1 MANETNTFTVEKL
14 FEQSLAELLINHGW
28 EKEIIMNPTE
38 EDLVKN
44 WADIIYNNNRERE
57 KLGNYPLTE
66 SEMRQVV
73 DKVNMCASPYEL
85 NKLINGKNI
94 QIKRDN
100 QQDKNNYGKDVY
112 LKIFDAKEICA
123 GQSRYQIVRQP
134 RFKTSSAM
142 LGERRGD
149 VMLLINGMP
158 VVHIELKRSGVDVS
172 QAVGQI
178 KRYVHEGVFSKGI
191 YSLVQIFVAMT
202 PEKTLYFANPGAED
216 NFKPEFQ
223 FHWADYN
230 NTEITDW
237 SKVAIDLLSIPMAH
251 QMVGDYTIADDKDK
265 TLKVLRSYQY
275 FAVNKICDRVH
286 SINWDNHHHRG
297 GYIWHTTGSGKTMT
311 SFKAAQIIANSGDAD
326 KVVFLLDRIELSIQS
341 LEEFRG
347 FAGDEDTVQDTKDT
361 GKLVAKLKS
370 TDNDD
375 KLIVTSINKMS
386 NVVPGDKIS
395 QEDIDLINK
404 KRLVL
409 VIDECHRSVYGTML
423 QTIKDTFPRALLFG
437 FTGTPVVEE
446 NAKNEIETKTLFGD
460 ELHKYSIAN
469 AIPDKNVLAF
479 DPYMVTTYKEEEV
492 RRIAAMNRL
501 KIKSLDEIEGDE
513 EKMKVYEKFTT
524 DLPMESDYEEDAVIK
539 HGVEHYLPADFYR
552 KDIHHRAVAADIYK
566 NWDTYSRNSMF
577 HAILATENIPEA
589 IEYYKLFRE
598 NYPSLN
604 VVAIFDDS
612 IDNNDDGIYKED
624 SIQEMLDH
632 YNRKYG
638 TQFGLP
644 QYLSYKKDVAKRLA
658 HKKPYIGIENN
669 HKQQIDLLIVV
680 TQMLTGYDSKW
691 INTLYVDKELKYVD
705 LIQAFSRTNR
715 LFGHEKPYGIIKYYA
730 WPYTMRQNIKDALKV
745 YVDRPLGVFVDKLET
760 NLINMNAKFR
770 HIKEIFEAKG
780 IENFSELPDSKEDRM
795 MFAQDFCDISHLL
808 EKVRLQGFKWDK
820 TTYEFEHGDHYT
832 TVEMEFD
839 EETYMTLLQRYRE
852 LFPKGEGG
860 EGWQSEYPEETYLV
874 ETGTGTIDAEY
885 INSKFQRFIKNLFAE
900 GANGE
905 LTKQALKELH
915 KSFATMSQE
924 DQKTAKIIIHD
935 IQTGDIRLEAG
946 KTIQD
951 YINEYQLKQLYQ
963 QIRTLCEATGLSFDK
978 MKDLM
983 TSNVNE
989 QNLNDFNRFDNLKLT
1004 LDNLKTRAFIA
1015 KVEGVEDI
1023 KARYV
1028 MPKADALLRKFI
1040 LDGDERKKILQAYLN
1055 DGEAV
1060 VSDVEDTEDETL
1072 PEDNTI
1078 DFDKIR
1084 DSITAL
1090 LGNTLGNVG
1099 KNMRDV
1105 DEIVNSVFYVIST
1118 KANDSLD
1125 SVGMF
1130 VARALTNIYVKKP
1143 TIVDKFVSFNLL
1155 VTKFEAYLKKLYFMI
1170 NGKDVEPQYKGDDAT
1185 WKDAIHS
1192 FNCLWN
1198 LKYSDNPDKQN
1209 LYQCLE
1215 MMKVWRNEESHISPT
1230 TSEADLDK
1238 AIGIVVTMYFYAT
1251 GSNITELESAGHD
1264 IEEYSHIL
1272 S

>member
-1 MANETNTFTVEKL
+1 
-14 FEQSLAELLINHGW
+14 
-28 EKEIIMNPTE
+28 
-38 EDLVKN
+38 
-44 WADIIYNNNRERE
+44 
-57 KLGNYPLTE
+57 
-66 SEMRQVV
+66 
-73 DKVNMCASPYEL
+73 
-85 NKLINGKNI
+85 
-94 QIKRDN
+94 
-100 QQDKNNYGKDVY
+100 
-112 LKIFDAKEICA
+112 
-123 GQSRYQIVRQP
+123 
-134 RFKTSSAM
+134 
-142 LGERRGD
+142 
-149 VMLLINGMP
+149 
-158 VVHIELKRSGVDVS
+158 
-172 QAVGQI
+172 
-178 KRYVHEGVFSKGI
+178 
-191 YSLVQIFVAMT
+191 
-202 PEKTLYFANPGAED
+202 
-216 NFKPEFQ
+216 
-223 FHWADYN
+223 
-230 NTEITDW
+230 
-237 SKVAIDLLSIPMAH
+237 
-251 QMVGDYTIADDKDK
+251 
-265 TLKVLRSYQY
+265 
-275 FAVNKICDRVH
+275 
-286 SINWDNHHHRG
+286 
-297 GYIWHTTGSGKTMT
+297 
-311 SFKAAQIIANSGDAD
+311 
-326 KVVFLLDRIELSIQS
+326 
-341 LEEFRG
+341 
-347 FAGDEDTVQDTKDT
+347 
-361 GKLVAKLKS
+361 
-370 TDNDD
+370 
-375 KLIVTSINKMS
+375 
-386 NVVPGDKIS
+386 
-395 QEDIDLINK
+395 
-404 KRLVL
+404 
-409 VIDECHRSVYGTML
+409 
-423 QTIKDTFPRALLFG
+423 
-437 FTGTPVVEE
+437 
-446 NAKNEIETKTLFGD
+446 
-460 ELHKYSIAN
+460 
-469 AIPDKNVLAF
+469 
-479 DPYMVTTYKEEEV
+479 
-492 RRIAAMNRL
+492 
-501 KIKSLDEIEGDE
+501 
-513 EKMKVYEKFTT
+513 
-524 DLPMESDYEEDAVIK
+524 
-539 HGVEHYLPADFYR
+539 
-552 KDIHHRAVAADIYK
+552 
-566 NWDTYSRNSMF
+566 
-577 HAILATENIPEA
+577 
-589 IEYYKLFRE
+589 
-598 NYPSLN
+598 
-604 VVAIFDDS
+604 
-612 IDNNDDGIYKED
+612 
-624 SIQEMLDH
+624 
-632 YNRKYG
+632 
-638 TQFGLP
+638 
-644 QYLSYKKDVAKRLA
+644 
-658 HKKPYIGIENN
+658 
-669 HKQQIDLLIVV
+669 
-680 TQMLTGYDSKW
+680 
-691 INTLYVDKELKYVD
+691 
-705 LIQAFSRTNR
+705 
-715 LFGHEKPYGIIKYYA
+715 
-730 WPYTMRQNIKDALKV
+730 
-745 YVDRPLGVFVDKLET
+745 
-760 NLINMNAKFR
+760 MNAKFR

-795 MFAQDFCDISHLL
+795 MFAQDFRDISHLL
-808 EKVRLQGFKWDK
+808 EKVRLQGFKLDK

-1040 LDGDERKKILQAYLN
+1040 LDGDERKRILQAYLN

-1060 VSDVEDTEDETL
+1060 VSEVEETEDDTKQ
-1072 PEDNTI
+1072 EDNTI